1 MRLPMCIVPGSVI
14 RIGGIA
20 GSGKTTLALSIINNI
35 IENCKDY
42 KVIHFDLNYSTTTE
56 RASKIISKESM
67 KRYLCIEELEYI
79 EDLNNKIIVI
89 DPVETS
95 DVEYIEELSNRI
107 KDTNCILFLISDFV
121 IKIFDDEPTTYYKNK
136 VDLKIKID
144 KEICIRSKDRYIFI
158 KFDNKEVLLSV
169 DDDYLFNGLEI
180 LLV

>member
-1 MRLPMCIVPGSVI
+1 MKLPMCIVPGSVI
-14 RIGGIA
+14 RIGSVA

-35 IENCKDY
+35 MENCKDY
-42 KVIHFDLNYSTTTE
+42 KLIHFDLNFSTTTE
-56 RASKIISKESM
+56 RASKMISEENM
-67 KRYLCIEELEYI
+67 ERYLCIEELEYI
-79 EDLNNKIIVI
+79 EDLNNKLIVI

-95 DVEYIEELSNRI
+95 DIEYIEELSNRV

-121 IKIFDDEPTTYYKNK
+121 IKIFGDEPTTYYKNK

-144 KEICIRSKDRYIFI
+144 KEIIIRPKDRYRFI
-158 KFDNKEVLLSV
+158 IFDNKEVLLSV